1 MTEPSSNSRQGTLSR
16 NLGRFVEHPWFT
28 RFITIIILLNAV
40 GLGLETSPEVMSR
53 WGTQIVAFDKLALGI
68 YCVELNLKLIAWRA
82 AFFRSGWNWFD
93 LIIVTIALIPASGPL
108 AVLRAFRVLRVLRLF
123 SVVPRLRSVVD
134 ALLSALPGMGSVVV
148 VMGLVFYVAAVI
160 ATKLF
165 AADFPEWFGSVG
177 RSMYSLFQVMT
188 LESWSMGIVRPVM
201 KVHPWAWVF
210 FVPFIIVT
218 SFAVLNLFI
227 ALLVN
232 CMQSQQEAERHAEA
246 AAIKEAAHLDAIALR
261 EELAAL
267 RRLVEARMGPEN
279 SPAQDSCKP
288 TAGS

>member
-1 MTEPSSNSRQGTLSR
+1 MSSAPSNGLA
-16 NLGRFVEHPWFT
+16 RFVENPWFT
-28 RFITIIILLNAV
+28 RFITGIILLNAI
-40 GLGLETSPEVMSR
+40 GLGLETSPAVMSQ
-53 WGTQIVAFDKLALGI
+53 WGTQIVFFDKLALGI
-68 YCVELNLKLIAWRA
+68 YCVELTLKLFAWRS
-82 AFFRSGWNWFD
+82 AFFRNGWNWFD
-93 LIIVTIALIPASGPL
+93 LIIVTIALVPASGPL

-201 KVHPWAWVF
+201 EVHPWAWIF

-232 CMQSQQEAERHAEA
+232 CMQSQQEAERQAEA
-246 AAIKEAAHLDAIALR
+246 VDIKEAAHLDALALR
-261 EELAAL
+261 QELATL
-267 RRLVEARMGPEN
+267 RQLVETRLPAEN
-279 SPAQDSCKP
+279 SRPADGCKPPAQ
-288 TAGS
+288 G